1 MTTGLFVAAWWRGVT
16 DRSGFVRPSHRGCG
30 GRCRS
35 SQVTGWNRAEAEVAE
50 PPHPPPREGVDGVV
64 TGRAVPEQVSLVNV
78 LVYNHS
84 QHSLWRSPI
93 RQMSTRHQTR
103 A

>member
-1 MTTGLFVAAWWRGVT
+1 MDSCLLLSASCLKVT
-16 DRSGFVRPSHRGCG
+16 FMAVSVLPSHG
-30 GRCRS
+30 GFGDLRRS
-35 SQVTGWNRAEAEVAE
+35 AQITSENRPENDKGE
-50 PPHPPPREGVDGVV
+50 PPHPPPREGVEGVV
-64 TGRAVPEQVSLVNV
+64 TRRALPEQVSLVNV